1 MKKRIMAF
9 ILVALLTLSVT
20 SFAYAQLTNEETKI
34 ERSTAVLEEMA
45 SRKDQA
51 GAFSQLLARA
61 EGIVIY
67 PKLVNIGWGIGVMF
81 GDGIVLRKD
90 LNTSQWYGPAFIE
103 LKTGSVG
110 LQAGVQEV
118 SVVLLLMDEK
128 ALDVFKSTDFE
139 IGADISVA
147 PGPLGDSIQ
156 ADIDLNDSIY
166 GYSYSKGI
174 YAGFTL
180 SGSVVRADG
189 KANKNFYGESITSE
203 EIINNNQVNNELALG
218 LVQLIREI
226 SQ

>member
-1 MKKRIMAF
+1 MKKGIFMF
-9 ILVALLTLSVT
+9 ILVMLFVLSITGFVC
-20 SFAYAQLTNEETKI
+20 AQLTNEETKI

-67 PKLVNIGWGIGVMF
+67 PKLVNIGWGIGIMF

-90 LNTSQWYGPAFIE
+90 RSTGQWYGPAFIE

-110 LQAGVQEV
+110 LQAGIQEV
-118 SVVLLLMDEK
+118 SLVLLLMDEK
-128 ALDVFKSTDFE
+128 GLDVFKRTDFE

-166 GYSYSKGI
+166 SYSYSKGI

-180 SGSVVRADG
+180 SGSVVKADK
-189 KANKNFYGESITSE
+189 KANRNFYGESITGE
-203 EIINNNQVNNELALG
+203 EIMKNNKVNNELALG
-218 LVQLIREI
+218 LVRLIREI